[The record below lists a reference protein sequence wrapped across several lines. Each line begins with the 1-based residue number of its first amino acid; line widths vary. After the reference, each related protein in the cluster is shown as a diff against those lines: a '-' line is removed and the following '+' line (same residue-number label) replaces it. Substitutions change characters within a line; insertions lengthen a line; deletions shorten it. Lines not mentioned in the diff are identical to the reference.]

1 MGYTAARAAVN
12 STSYIEDIDGVK
24 YITVG
29 LSQLDV
35 MSNIRVA
42 VNGSNI
48 NYEVVRKSSS
58 INTMDIRFKV
68 PSVNSSIKITAFIKK
83 IINHI

>member
-1 MGYTAARAAVN
+1 
-12 STSYIEDIDGVK
+12 
-24 YITVG
+24 
-29 LSQLDV
+29 

-42 VNGSNI
+42 VNASNI